1 MKSTW
6 EEKAR
11 ISKDHERDRA
21 RLEREQQESQKL
33 LAKQREDSWRLLE
46 TKGDLELSISHVKDL
61 LRVVQPDGGTDRIS
75 SWMVE
80 LREIL
85 KLEAELSEQYT
96 VVDVYQS
103 SLLRDSEAA
112 LKDKVPF
119 LSPFLS
125 FLHLTSPPDRKFPPT
140 SWRTRWSWGNGSS
153 CETNTK

>member
-61 LRVVQPDGGTDRIS
+61 LRVAQPDGGTDRIS
-75 SWMVE
+75 SWMIE
-80 LREIL
+80 LRDIL

-96 VVDVYQS
+96 VVEVYQS
-103 SLLRDSEAA
+103 SLFRDCDSA
-112 LKDKVPF
+112 LKNKV
-119 LSPFLS
+119 S
-125 FLHLTSPPDRKFPPT
+125 FLASPL
-140 SWRTRWSWGNGSS
+140 S
-153 CETNTK
+153 